1 MERYAIRLVCLNLTY
16 AKRIR
21 MPSDHHSYLTRL
33 EDAMPG
39 LRRIEHCI
47 ALHHRPRRDRRLE
60 RGKGLRSDC
69 SDLPR
74 LGCGKNC
81 MNCGH
86 LRHRPDMPI
95 MRHEIHFEDRRRPRP
110 LHEPIDGKRRMT
122 HLIRHREDPRRR
134 RESPILLGKARGR
147 PQKAITLKFQL
158 ADKGMIGHG
167 RNLVGPNLLQ
177 AMTEWRNDARY
188 ESTRPFSHAAGAQEK

>member
-86 LRHRPDMPI
+86 LRHRPGMPI

-110 LHEPIDGKRRMT
+110 LDKSNEDLGRKN
-122 HLIRHREDPRRR
+122 HLNDPRSRC
-134 RESPILLGKARGR
+134 ETAILLGKALRHL
-147 PQKAITLKFQL
+147 QEAITPQDQF
-158 ADKGMIGHG
+158 ADKGM
-167 RNLVGPNLLQ
+167 
-177 AMTEWRNDARY
+177 
-188 ESTRPFSHAAGAQEK
+188 F